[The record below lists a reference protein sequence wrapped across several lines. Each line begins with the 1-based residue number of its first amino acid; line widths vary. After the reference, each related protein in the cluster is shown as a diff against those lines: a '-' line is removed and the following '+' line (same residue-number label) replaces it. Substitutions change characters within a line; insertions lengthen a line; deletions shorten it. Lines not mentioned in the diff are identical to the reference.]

1 MTKNIIWGEQQPVS
15 PTFGYIKPFYVDRVT
30 KHTCDT
36 IKGTREVHIVRFVG
50 VMDVNKLLK
59 KDLGLFLLLL
69 FGFYILALWKST
81 KEWEVEVLIPNS
93 VGYVRHTMED
103 IF

>member
-1 MTKNIIWGEQQPVS
+1 
-15 PTFGYIKPFYVDRVT
+15 VDRVT

-69 FGFYILALWKST
+69 FGFYILAL
-81 KEWEVEVLIPNS
+81 
-93 VGYVRHTMED
+93 
-103 IF
+103 